1 MARLK
6 AFPTAVCGV
15 VSLGVAPARVMEQQ
29 LVSEAMEAVPAKV
42 QTARTSPQVLPAARV
57 KVAQAPLRMSVVH
70 ANLQV
75 RGGAQTASGKKPLR
89 QLQAKRRQ
97 APKP

>member
-6 AFPTAVCGV
+6 AFPTALCEV
-15 VSLGVAPARVMEQQ
+15 VSLGMAPARVMEQQ
-29 LVSEAMEAVPAKV
+29 LVSEEMEAVPAKV

-57 KVAQAPLRMSVVH
+57 KVAQAPLRMSVVL

-75 RGGAQTASGKKPLR
+75 SAQTASGKKPLR
-89 QLQAKRRQ
+89 QLQAKRRK

>member
-6 AFPTAVCGV
+6 AFPTASREV
-15 VSLGVAPARVMEQQ
+15 VSLGMAPARVMEQQ
-29 LVSEAMEAVPAKV
+29 LVSEEMEAVPAKV

-75 RGGAQTASGKKPLR
+75 SAQTASGKKPLR
-89 QLQAKRRQ
+89 QLQAKRCQ

>member
-6 AFPTAVCGV
+6 AFPTASYEV
-15 VSLGVAPARVMEQQ
+15 VSLGMAPARVMEQQ
-29 LVSEAMEAVPAKV
+29 LVSEEMEAVPAKV
-42 QTARTSPQVLPAARV
+42 QTARASPQVLPVAV

-75 RGGAQTASGKKPLR
+75 SAQTASGKKPLR